1 MTLKA
6 FIEYFQQDLNDPA
19 STLMAIEKTM
29 RIMKEERNT
38 EINMSIGGLTMRQ
51 ISNQYLAERSDDM
64 IPPVILITVNIL
76 GYDDNVK

>member
-38 EINMSIGGLTMRQ
+38 EINASIGGLTMRQ
-51 ISNQYLAERSDDM
+51 ISNQFLAERSDDM